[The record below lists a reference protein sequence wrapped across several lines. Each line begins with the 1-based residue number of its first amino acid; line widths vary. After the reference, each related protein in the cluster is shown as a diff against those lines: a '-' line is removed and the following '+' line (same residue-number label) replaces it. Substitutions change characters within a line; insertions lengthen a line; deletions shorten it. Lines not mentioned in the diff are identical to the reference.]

1 MLNNTMCF
9 LYVNLNRLLCKK
21 FEELMNNCL
30 RFACLILSLTLGF
43 SIDVHAQ
50 LWTFVKEQEGIKLF
64 TRKEDGRS
72 LKSFK
77 GVMEITASMTKV
89 SNLLGNVKNHDWW
102 DENLREINVLTYEK
116 DKYFQYYLVY
126 HVPWPFTDRD
136 LCVEANVVTDPISG
150 KRTITATP
158 LSNVIPEKPGLIRIK
173 KYWQKWTI
181 QPMEN
186 GVIRLT
192 LEGFV
197 DPAGNIP
204 SWLYNMVIVETP
216 LKVMRKVKQFVK

>member
-1 MLNNTMCF
+1 VQN
-9 LYVNLNRLLCKK
+9 
-21 FEELMNNCL
+21 FETLKDYK
-30 RFACLILSLTLGF
+30 LSLGVIFLLF
-43 SIDVHAQ
+43 ISSITVDLSAQ
-50 LWTFVKEQEGIKLF
+50 SWTFVKSEEGINLF
-64 TRKEDGRS
+64 TRKEEGSS

-77 GVMEITASMTKV
+77 GIMDVNSTMDKV
-89 SNLLGNVKNHDWW
+89 CNLIGNVKNHDWW
-102 DENLREINVLTYEK
+102 DENLREIKVLSYEK

-136 LCVEANVVTDPISG
+136 LCVEANVNTDPITG
-150 KRTITATP
+150 RRTITATP
-158 LSNVIPEKPGLIRIK
+158 LTNVIPEKPDLIRIK

-204 SWLYNMVIVETP
+204 SWLYNMVIIETP
-216 LKVMRKVKQFVK
+216 LKVMRRVKKYVQK

>member
-1 MLNNTMCF
+1 MNHKLHLVLIFF
-9 LYVNLNRLLCKK
+9 LLFFDISSNL
-21 FEELMNNCL
+21 
-30 RFACLILSLTLGF
+30 A
-43 SIDVHAQ
+43 AQ
-50 LWTFVKEQEGIKLF
+50 SWVFVKEQDGIKLF
-64 TRKEDGRS
+64 TRKEEGSS

-77 GVMEITASMTKV
+77 GIMDVTSSMDKV
-89 SNLLGNVKNHDWW
+89 CNLIGNVNNHDWW
-102 DENLREINVLTYEK
+102 DENLRQIKVLKYEK
-116 DKYFQYYLVY
+116 DKYFQYYLIY

-136 LCVEANVVTDPISG
+136 LCVEAKETADPLTG
-150 KRTITATP
+150 RRTITATP
-158 LSNVIPEKPGLIRIK
+158 LTNTVSETQDLIRIK

-197 DPAGNIP
+197 DPAGNVP

-216 LKVMRKVKQFVK
+216 LKVMRRVKKFVE

>member
-1 MLNNTMCF
+1 MKHSIRFTVIF
-9 LYVNLNRLLCKK
+9 LIFVSGLVLDLQ
-21 FEELMNNCL
+21 
-30 RFACLILSLTLGF
+30 
-43 SIDVHAQ
+43 AQ
-50 LWTFVKEQEGIKLF
+50 SWTFVKEQEGIKLY
-64 TRKEDGRS
+64 TRREEGSS

-77 GVMEITASMTKV
+77 GVMDVTSTMEKV
-89 SNLLGNVKNHDWW
+89 SNILGNVKNHDWW
-102 DENLREINVLTYEK
+102 DENLRQIKVLTFDK
-116 DKYFQYYLVY
+116 DKYFQYYLIY

-136 LCVEANVVTDPISG
+136 LCVEANVNTDPVTG

-158 LSNVIPEKPGLIRIK
+158 LSNVIPEKPELIRIK

-197 DPAGNIP
+197 DPAGNVP

-216 LKVMRKVKQFVK
+216 LKVMRRVKKFVQ

>member
-1 MLNNTMCF
+1 
-9 LYVNLNRLLCKK
+9 
-21 FEELMNNCL
+21 
-30 RFACLILSLTLGF
+30 
-43 SIDVHAQ
+43 
-50 LWTFVKEQEGIKLF
+50 VKEQEGIKLF
-64 TRKEDGRS
+64 TRKDDGSS

-77 GVMEITASMTKV
+77 GVMDVTSTMDKV
-89 SNLLGNVKNHDWW
+89 CDLLGNVENHDWW
-102 DENLREINVLTYEK
+102 DENLREIKVLTYEK
-116 DKYFQYYLVY
+116 DKYFQYYLIY

-136 LCVEANVVTDPISG
+136 L
-150 KRTITATP
+150 
-158 LSNVIPEKPGLIRIK
+158 RIK

-186 GVIRLT
+186 GVIHLT

-216 LKVMRKVKQFVK
+216 LKVMRRVKKFVQ

>member
-1 MLNNTMCF
+1 MNFKTRITFIPLLVLLMTTTD
-9 LYVNLNRLLCKK
+9 LYTQSW
-21 FEELMNNCL
+21 
-30 RFACLILSLTLGF
+30 I
-43 SIDVHAQ
+43 
-50 LWTFVKEQEGIKLF
+50 FVKEQEGIKLF
-64 TRKEDGRS
+64 TRKDDGSS

-77 GVMEITASMTKV
+77 GVMDVTSTMDKV
-89 SNLLGNVKNHDWW
+89 CNLLGNVKNHDWW
-102 DENLREINVLTYEK
+102 DENLREIKVLTYEK
-116 DKYFQYYLVY
+116 DKYFQYYLIY

-136 LCVEANVVTDPISG
+136 LCVEANVNTDPATG
-150 KRTITATP
+150 WRTITATP

-173 KYWQKWTI
+173 RYWQKWTI

-197 DPAGNIP
+197 DPAGNVP

-216 LKVMRKVKQFVK
+216 LKVMRRVKKFVQ